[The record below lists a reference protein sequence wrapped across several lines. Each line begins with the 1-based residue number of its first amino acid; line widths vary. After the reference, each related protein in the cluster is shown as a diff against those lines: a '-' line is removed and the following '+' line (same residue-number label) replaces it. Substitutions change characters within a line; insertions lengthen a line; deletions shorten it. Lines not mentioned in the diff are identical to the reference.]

1 MELGEWL
8 RRLGLSQYER
18 AFVDNAIDAEV
29 LAKLTVKDLKELG
42 VTLVGHRRKLLDA
55 IAALPG
61 DTITVPASPAPS
73 LTAPAGEA
81 PRPSLA
87 ERRQLTILFT
97 IWLERPRCRPNSIRK
112 NFVS

>member
-29 LAKLTVKDLKELG
+29 LAKLTVEDLKELG

-61 DTITVPASPAPS
+61 DAITVTIHPLKDGARGGMYLSAALAGGKTFGRTGPAV
-73 LTAPAGEA
+73 G
-81 PRPSLA
+81 LA
-87 ERRQLTILFT
+87 DPQ
-97 IWLERPRCRPNSIRK
+97 
-112 NFVS
+112 

>member
-29 LAKLTVKDLKELG
+29 LAKLTVEDLKELG

-61 DTITVPASPAPS
+61 DDHSSSVARAVFNGAGGRSASAVARRTPATDNPVLRSGWIDRAVDPTRS
-73 LTAPAGEA
+73 GRT
-81 PRPSLA
+81 S
-87 ERRQLTILFT
+87 
-97 IWLERPRCRPNSIRK
+97 
-112 NFVS
+112 